1 MNDIHT
7 ILADWQNVRVRMVG
21 DLVSISGSFGGV
33 EHSGAR
39 VDGVSLAL
47 HMDQIARGDRP
58 RDLEPTTES
67 VPVALEQAT
76 DEASPPIPAAS
87 VADLFDPEPEPE
99 PEPEPDP
106 EPQSLDALASAGLM
120 LVQDELA
127 WRVGM
132 LTGRIAQY
140 AEQRI
145 TARYDASARQ
155 DMAQAMSNHTNK
167 VALSLPVTDVEC
179 DAFDAAQAADRWI
192 IETRAFAQSLY
203 LQLPD
208 LPLNMLQAYNVEE
221 APWP

>member
-1 MNDIHT
+1 MMTRDETIAQCRDI
-7 ILADWQNVRVRMVG
+7 LD
-21 DLVSISGSFGGV
+21 
-33 EHSGAR
+33 GAR
-39 VDGVSLAL
+39 DVRIETVGRLWLIGCKWGDAAHAGAREDALSLAHDL
-47 HMDQIARGDRP
+47 AKHGRP
-58 RDLEPTTES
+58 RDLEPTVES
-67 VPVALEQAT
+67 VPAVFEQAT

-99 PEPEPDP
+99 PEP